1 MGGNEFDNRSGG
13 RGRKFLLFVVLV
25 AVVGA
30 FVYDLAIV
38 KPDFRKGVE
47 ELKGLMDPLKGE
59 DGKTVIKNGRPVPK
73 GDQDGDGVVSPAD
86 VHKVAGQDPS
96 RSWFMKTD
104 SDVLVEVYSW
114 KRGIPLL
121 SYDAFAVYKKFNNG
135 HRLYS
140 VNEIEPDESSF
151 GDPILPGKLP
161 EGLKRAGGGNADE
174 SGDAGKKEDEKED
187 EKKDEESSGA
197 SGKEEGSPPPADS
210 EKENNPEGGG

>member
-140 VNEIEPDESSF
+140 VNEVEPDESSF

-174 SGDAGKKEDEKED
+174 SGDAGKKEDEK
-187 EKKDEESSGA
+187 KDEESSGA
-197 SGKEEGSPPPADS
+197 SGNDEDSPPPADS